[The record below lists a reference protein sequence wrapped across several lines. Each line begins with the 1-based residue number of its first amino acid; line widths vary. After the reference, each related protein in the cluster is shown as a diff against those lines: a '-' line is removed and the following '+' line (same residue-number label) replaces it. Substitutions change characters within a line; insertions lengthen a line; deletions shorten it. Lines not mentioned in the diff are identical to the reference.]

1 MPRTTTP
8 PRLRDRILDL
18 RRIPARDLQDHQM
31 NWRTHPQ
38 AQQDAMRSVLDE
50 LGIAAALLVYDS
62 PRQGGLC
69 IIDGHLRKSLD
80 PAQEWPCLLLDLDD
94 DEAAYLLATHDP
106 LGAMAEASRT
116 ALARLLED
124 VHSGQ
129 AAVQQLLSDL
139 ASDAG
144 LYTALGATAPVGT
157 APALPTVSLAERFLV
172 PPFSVLD
179 ARQGYWQAR
188 KRAWLALGIQSELG
202 RGEGVTWGD
211 SPAMIDASLN
221 HYRKQNGLL
230 GFSQQARSHYA
241 APGGSLRDATTLGT
255 DGHTVRGN
263 GVGKPLAR
271 TEDSGA
277 PGELAAAYK
286 VQRLT
291 WPHDTRPEA
300 DLDDTSRKI
309 LAAGRHTAATAA
321 LMDLAGGFSA
331 SHQSGTSI
339 FDPVLCELAYRWFCP
354 PAGAVL
360 DPFAGGSVRG
370 IVAARLGRAYTGID
384 LRPEQV
390 AANQAQWTTIGGG
403 STPTPLRPVPRV
415 EDCDGFRIVRDD
427 ETPGGS
433 KVRALLAVLP
443 ALDAAEYVYASPAAG
458 FAQIALALAAR
469 TLRVRATIFTAART
483 TLHPCS
489 AAAQQAG
496 AHLEQIPHGY
506 LSHVQA
512 KARAYCDATGAVL
525 LPFGLDD
532 PAYITALAA
541 VARETGEDPQ
551 EVWCVAGSGVLARA
565 LRQAWPTAHLCV
577 VVIGKEPLLPA
588 DNVTVYRAPEAF
600 ETPAQQPPPFAS
612 CAHYDAKAWR
622 FMQAHARPGALF
634 WNVAGDAT
642 PEAVPLAT
650 AAPIWLVGDSRDLD
664 TLLPPETH
672 YDLVFTCPPYA
683 DLERYSDDPR
693 DLSTLPYA
701 DFLAAYRQMLAA
713 SVARLRDD
721 RFAALVVGDV
731 RDSEGYYRNFVSDTI
746 AAMQDAGAR
755 LYNEAI
761 LVTAVGSLPLRAG
774 IPFTTTR
781 KLGKTHQQVLVFVK
795 GDPRRA
801 TNACGPVAVEDAL
814 QAVSATGEEG

>member
-38 AQQDAMRSVLDE
+38 AQQDAMRGVLDE

-80 PAQEWPCLLLDLDD
+80 PSQAWPCLVLDLDD

-106 LGAMAEASRT
+106 LGAMAEASRE
-116 ALARLLED
+116 AVARLLED

-144 LYTALGATAPVGT
+144 LLRALGETDPGGV

-202 RGEGVTWGD
+202 RGEGVTPGD
-211 SPAMIDASLN
+211 SPAMTEATLN

-230 GFSQQARSHYA
+230 GESQQARSHYA
-241 APGGSLRDATTLGT
+241 APGHSLRDATSLGK
-255 DGHTVRGN
+255 DGHTLRGN
-263 GVGKPLAR
+263 GAGKPLAR
-271 TEDSGA
+271 TEGSGA
-277 PGELAAAYK
+277 PGELAAGYNA
-286 VQRLT
+286 QRLT
-291 WPHDTRPEA
+291 WVPGDRE
-300 DLDDTSRKI
+300 DLDETSRKI

-321 LMDLAGGFSA
+321 LMDLAGGESA

-354 PAGAVL
+354 PTGAIL

-370 IVAARLGRAYTGID
+370 LVAARLGRAYTGID

-390 AANQAQWTTIGGG
+390 AANAAQWQRIGQEPEPSVREVTISAAMARLPFHGCEPDYIATVCHASCCRSSTKKGGTFITVHPSEVDRLARHGVVIAEGLLQPQPGSRTCPFQTPTHLCGLHETPDKPFGCIASPFTLTGNDTLIIRNRYKLLKCYKDGNPPLPAYIAFRASLDYLFGAEEAARIAAHLDAGGG
-403 STPTPLRPVPRV
+403 DMP
-415 EDCDGFRIVRDD
+415 
-427 ETPGGS
+427 
-433 KVRALLAVLP
+433 AVLP
-443 ALDAAEYVYASPAAG
+443 AVAWRMLHDNDAIKKAETPG
-458 FAQIALALAAR
+458 
-469 TLRVRATIFTAART
+469 
-483 TLHPCS
+483 
-489 AAAQQAG
+489 
-496 AHLEQIPHGY
+496 
-506 LSHVQA
+506 
-512 KARAYCDATGAVL
+512 TGA
-525 LPFGLDD
+525 G
-532 PAYITALAA
+532 TA
-541 VARETGEDPQ
+541 PQ
-551 EVWCVAGSGVLARA
+551 
-565 LRQAWPTAHLCV
+565 
-577 VVIGKEPLLPA
+577 
-588 DNVTVYRAPEAF
+588 
-600 ETPAQQPPPFAS
+600 
-612 CAHYDAKAWR
+612 
-622 FMQAHARPGALF
+622 
-634 WNVAGDAT
+634 
-642 PEAVPLAT
+642 
-650 AAPIWLVGDSRDLD
+650 WLVGDSREMDA
-664 TLLPPETH
+664 LLPATPA

-693 DLSTLPYA
+693 DLSTLPYT
-701 DFLAAYRQMLAA
+701 DFLAAYRSILAA

-721 RFAALVVGDV
+721 RFAVLVVGDV
-731 RDSEGYYRNFVSDTI
+731 RDSEGYYRNFISDTI
-746 AAMQDAGAR
+746 SAMQDAGAR

-761 LVTAVGSLPLRAG
+761 LVTALGSLPLRAG

-801 TNACGPVAVEDAL
+801 TAACGPVGIDDAL
-814 QAVSATGEEG
+814 QAVQATAEEG

>member
-1 MPRTTTP
+1 MPRP
-8 PRLRDRILDL
+8 KSLPVLRDRILDL
-18 RRIPARDLQDHQM
+18 RRIPARDLQDHQH

-38 AQQDAMRSVLDE
+38 AQREALQGVLQD

-69 IIDGHLRKSLD
+69 VIDGHLRKSLD
-80 PAQEWPCLLLDLDD
+80 PAQEWPCLMLDLDD
-94 DEAAYLLATHDP
+94 DEATYLLATHDP
-106 LGAMAEASRT
+106 LGAMAEASRE
-116 ALARLLED
+116 ALAQVLET
-124 VHSGQ
+124 VQSGQ
-129 AAVQQLLSDL
+129 ASVQQLLADL
-139 ASDAG
+139 AADAG
-144 LYTALGATAPVGT
+144 LWQDLGALTTDETTA
-157 APALPTVSLAERFLV
+157 APLPTVSLAERFLV

-202 RGEGVTWGD
+202 RGEGVTPGD
-211 SPAMIDASLN
+211 SPAMTDDSLN

-230 GFSQQARSHYA
+230 GESQQARSHYA
-241 APGGSLRDATTLGT
+241 APGGSLRDATTLSPN
-255 DGHTVRGN
+255 GHTQRGN

-271 TEDSGA
+271 TFGSGA

-286 VQRLT
+286 AQRLT
-291 WPHDTRPEA
+291 WVPGDRE

-321 LMDLAGGFSA
+321 LMDLAGGESA

-354 PAGAVL
+354 PAGAIL

-390 AANQAQWTTIGGG
+390 AANEAQWATIGAGT
-403 STPTPLRPVPRV
+403 SSPALRPVPRV
-415 EDCDGFRIVRDD
+415 EDCDGFRVVRDD

-443 ALDAAEYVYASPAAG
+443 AFAATEVVYASPAAG

-469 TLRVRATIFTAART
+469 TLGKRATIFTAART
-483 TLHPCS
+483 TLHHCS
-489 AAAQQAG
+489 LTAQQAG
-496 AHLEQIPHGY
+496 ARIEQVPHGY

-512 KARAYCDATGAVL
+512 KARAYCDATGALL

-532 PAYITALAA
+532 PAYITALAG
-541 VARETGEDPQ
+541 VARDTGEQPD

-565 LRQAWPTAHLCV
+565 LRQAWPAAHLCV
-577 VVIGKEPLLPA
+577 VVIGKEPVLPS
-588 DNVTVYRAPEAF
+588 DNVTVYRAPETF

-622 FMQAHARPGALF
+622 FMQAHAQPGALF
-634 WNVAGDAT
+634 WNVAGDAV
-642 PEAVPLAT
+642 PEGVPTTTVPPA
-650 AAPIWLVGDSRDLD
+650 WLVGDSRALD
-664 TLLPPETH
+664 TLVPTDAS
-672 YDLVFTCPPYA
+672 YDLLWTCPPYA

-693 DLSTLPYA
+693 DLSTMDYT
-701 DFLAAYRQMLAA
+701 DFLAAYRTIIAQ
-713 SVARLRDD
+713 SVARLRED
-721 RFAALVVGDV
+721 RFAAIVVGDI
-731 RDSEGYYRNFVSDTI
+731 RDGQGYYRNFISDTI
-746 AAMQDAGAR
+746 AAFQETGAR

-801 TNACGPVAVEDAL
+801 TEACGSVQIDDAL
-814 QAVSATGEEG
+814 AAVMPEEG